1 MNYRP
6 VHFRNIG
13 YLDVEFTDQELKS
26 IKDEIDEIYNDN
38 LSAQE
43 MNSELAGNIEK
54 EFALTKT
61 HKTIENLLL
70 PGCIQFDKI
79 YDYVRHINILTKDGP
94 LVLEKAWVNFQKKH
108 EFNPPHIHTGL
119 FSFVIWI
126 KVPYLMADE
135 MALPNTKKSN
145 SACPGHFEFTFIN
158 CLGKTLGHTIPADKT
173 YEGKGVIFP
182 SYLTHSVYPF
192 YTSDDYRISVS
203 GNFKIKNMLGI
214 NDLYTLI

>member
-6 VHFRNIG
+6 INFRNIG
-13 YLDVEFTDQELKS
+13 YLDLEFTNQELDF
-26 IKDEIDEIYNDN
+26 IKEEISEIEQNN
-38 LSAQE
+38 FSGEE
-43 MNSELAGNIEK
+43 MNKELAGNIEK
-54 EFALTKT
+54 EFALVKS
-61 HKTIENLLL
+61 HKHIEKLIL
-70 PGCIQFDKI
+70 PACIEFDKV

-94 LVLEKAWVNFQKKH
+94 LVLEKAWVNFQQKH

-126 KVPYLMADE
+126 KVPYLMKNE
-135 MALPNTKKSN
+135 MSLANTKKSN
-145 SACPGHFEFTFIN
+145 AACPGHFEFTFIN
-158 CLGKTLGHTIPADKT
+158 SLGKTLGHTIPADKT
-173 YEGKGVIFP
+173 YEGRGVIFP

-214 NDLYTLI
+214 NDLYSLV